1 MNELTL
7 NNHVRMPVIGY
18 GTWDVRGE
26 AGKRSILTAL
36 DLGYRLID
44 TEETSSSASDDS
56 AYYYTPFDSV
66 TEGTGKEDGT
76 GLFHSASS
84 GQSGH

>member
-1 MNELTL
+1 MELDGSKAQEQMDGISWFNIVDDTL
-7 NNHVRMPVIGY
+7 Y
-18 GTWDVRGE
+18 
-26 AGKRSILTAL
+26 
-36 DLGYRLID
+36 YRLID

-84 GQSGH
+84 GQSGY

>member
-1 MNELTL
+1 MELDGSKAQEQMDGISWFNIVDDTL
-7 NNHVRMPVIGY
+7 Y
-18 GTWDVRGE
+18 
-26 AGKRSILTAL
+26 
-36 DLGYRLID
+36 YRLID
-44 TEETSSSASDDS
+44 TEETSPSASDDS

-66 TEGTGKEDGT
+66 IEGTGKEDGT